1 MSCLFEN
8 KLQSLWRLRNERCY
22 EELDT
27 CNNHLIVAKNT
38 ILLKFMIHLINH
50 IRCVARMEMK
60 CTHKKGRGLGAAAR
74 PPVDPGQSPGWG
86 LEGQSCRKLLCFFNF
101 FSISCK
107 RNRVT
112 SLFSSKHEAL
122 KKVSQVDII
131 QQRSHLS
138 TSIVIIREYFQNIL

>member
-1 MSCLFEN
+1 MFEN

-38 ILLKFMIHLINH
+38 ILLKLMIHLINN
-50 IRCVARMEMK
+50 IRCAARMEMK
-60 CTHKKGRGLGAAAR
+60 FRHKKGRGLRAAAR

-86 LEGQSCRKLLCFFNF
+86 LGGKAARYSYVLLKKN
-101 FSISCK
+101 SISCK

-122 KKVSQVDII
+122 KKVSQVDLI
-131 QQRSHLS
+131 QKRSHWN
-138 TSIVIIREYFQNIL
+138 TYIVIIGEYFQNIL

>member
-1 MSCLFEN
+1 MFTWKKKIRIKPNILRLKTDHEFWDLFLFQYYQHGYRKQDFYEVMSCLFEN

-27 CNNHLIVAKNT
+27 CNNHLIVVKNT

-60 CTHKKGRGLGAAAR
+60 CTHKKGRGMGAAAR

-86 LEGQSCRKLLCFFNF
+86 QGGQSWRKLLCF
-101 FSISCK
+101 
-107 RNRVT
+107 
-112 SLFSSKHEAL
+112 L
-122 KKVSQVDII
+122 
-131 QQRSHLS
+131 
-138 TSIVIIREYFQNIL
+138 

>member
-38 ILLKFMIHLINH
+38 ILLKLMIHLINN

-60 CTHKKGRGLGAAAR
+60 FRHKKGRGMGAAAR

-86 LEGQSCRKLLCFFNF
+86 LGGKAARYSYVLFKKKFQFPAKEIVLPS
-101 FSISCK
+101 FSLA
-107 RNRVT
+107 NT
-112 SLFSSKHEAL
+112 KHWTKFPRL
-122 KKVSQVDII
+122 IRYKKG
-131 QQRSHLS
+131 
-138 TSIVIIREYFQNIL
+138 VI

>member
-27 CNNHLIVAKNT
+27 YNNHLIVVKNT

-60 CTHKKGRGLGAAAR
+60 CSHKKGRGLGATAR
-74 PPVDPGQSPGWG
+74 PPVYPGQSPGWG
-86 LEGQSCRKLLCFFNF
+86 LGGQSCRKLLFSLIFFQF
-101 FSISCK
+101 PAKEIVLPPFSLA
-107 RNRVT
+107 NT
-112 SLFSSKHEAL
+112 KHW
-122 KKVSQVDII
+122 KKFHRLI
-131 QQRSHLS
+131 
-138 TSIVIIREYFQNIL
+138 

>member
-1 MSCLFEN
+1 MFEN

-27 CNNHLIVAKNT
+27 CNNHLIVVKNT
-38 ILLKFMIHLINH
+38 ILSKFMIHLINN

-60 CTHKKGRGLGAAAR
+60 FRHNKGRGLRAAAR

-86 LEGQSCRKLLCFFNF
+86 LGGKAARYSYVLLKKIL
-101 FSISCK
+101 ISCK

-122 KKVSQVDII
+122 KKVSQVDLI
-131 QQRSHLS
+131 QKRSNLN
-138 TSIVIIREYFQNIL
+138 TYIVIIGEYFQNIL